1 MEFQRPRQRIFYRKK
16 SYLGNY
22 VLNQNCFFTIGNM
35 VFKQDIGILMS
46 YDSALFWGNLFL
58 YFLESKHSQNLISK
72 KSTTAYK
79 YHATSRFIGDLCAVN
94 NQDEFSKPFKY
105 IYPRELELKIEHS
118 GTHGAF

>member
-1 MEFQRPRQRIFYRKK
+1 
-16 SYLGNY
+16 
-22 VLNQNCFFTIGNM
+22 M

-79 YHATSRFIGDLCAVN
+79 YHATSQFIDDLCAVN

>member
-1 MEFQRPRQRIFYRKK
+1 
-16 SYLGNY
+16 
-22 VLNQNCFFTIGNM
+22 M

-72 KSTTAYK
+72 KSTTVYK
-79 YHATSRFIGDLCAVN
+79 YHATSRFIDDLCAVN